1 MTNIRTA
8 LLVAGFIGF
17 SITAAPFAA
26 QAQDC
31 DAMIGEIDEQLKT
44 ADLTDEEKE
53 KVMQIRDEG
62 MAENTSAGGDCT
74 STLQEAL
81 DMLKE

>member
-8 LLVAGFIGF
+8 LIAAGILGVSIAATPLV
-17 SITAAPFAA
+17 A

-31 DAMIGEIDEQLKT
+31 DAMIGEIDERLKT

-62 MAENTSAGGDCT
+62 QGENTRAGGDCT

-81 DMLKE
+81 DILNK